1 MRSTVRRLIA
11 ITLTALAV
19 AMPLGAQQT
28 RAPVDSA
35 TTATIRRLLDLIG
48 AAPLALRS
56 MEAMIP
62 AQRAASPQVPAVFW
76 DAFLD
81 RARRNISHL
90 VDEMVPIYAAHF
102 TPAQLSEL
110 VRFYESPL
118 GRHLAEVQPLVAQ
131 ESMQAGQRWGGA
143 IGRVVAESLS
153 RAGVDLPTQ

>member
-1 MRSTVRRLIA
+1 MRSIVRSLIVV
-11 ITLTALAV
+11 TLTAV
-19 AMPLGAQQT
+19 ALTMPLGAQQT
-28 RAPVDSA
+28 RGPVDSA

-56 MEAMIP
+56 MESMIP

-131 ESMQAGQRWGGA
+131 ESIQAGQRWGGA

-153 RAGVDLPTQ
+153 RAGVKLPQ